1 MENIRF
7 TVTDDLL
14 ASNGQRF
21 INVIIDLL
29 IQHII
34 GLSIAYTITLIAQA
48 TNWFALADWIEDS
61 DFTEQLII
69 GIVLSFCYYSV
80 TEIYFSRSI
89 AKYFTKTL
97 VVMRDGSK
105 PSNKTII
112 IRTLCRFIPFEA
124 FTYLGENARGWHDYF
139 SETYVVRKRRF
150 HVKKKLYD
158 SF

>member
-1 MENIRF
+1 MENKKF

-14 ASNGQRF
+14 ATNGQRF
-21 INVIIDLL
+21 LNLIIDVL

-34 GLSIAYTITLIAQA
+34 GLSIAYTITLIAQV
-48 TNWFALADWIEDS
+48 TGWYVLSDWIEGS
-61 DFTEQLII
+61 SSTEQLFI
-69 GIVLSFCYYSV
+69 GAVLLICYYTF

-105 PSNKTII
+105 PTNKTIF
-112 IRTLCRFIPFEA
+112 IRTLCRLIPFEP
-124 FTYLGENARGWHDYF
+124 FTFLGENARGWHDYF

-150 HVKKKLYD
+150 NVKKKLYD